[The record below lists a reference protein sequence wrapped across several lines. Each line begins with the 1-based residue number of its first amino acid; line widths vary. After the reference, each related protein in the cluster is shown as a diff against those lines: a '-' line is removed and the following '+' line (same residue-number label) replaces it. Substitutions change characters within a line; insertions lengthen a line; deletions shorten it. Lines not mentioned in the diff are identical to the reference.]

1 MVRNVETMQQ
11 WCAGCAAMREFVQVP
26 DSWPAEYACTGCDAA
41 LVVPGGQP
49 LEARAAI
56 LV

>member
-1 MVRNVETMQQ
+1 MVGNVETMQQ
-11 WCAGCAAMREFVQVP
+11 WCAGCAAIREFVQVP

-41 LVVPGGQP
+41 VVVPDGQP